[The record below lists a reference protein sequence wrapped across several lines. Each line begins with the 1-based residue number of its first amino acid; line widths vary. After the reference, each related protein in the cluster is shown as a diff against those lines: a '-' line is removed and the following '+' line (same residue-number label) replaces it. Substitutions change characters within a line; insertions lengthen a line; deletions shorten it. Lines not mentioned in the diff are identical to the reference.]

1 MKFAGLAV
9 FLLLGA
15 CAVDKTPLT
24 PLGELNV
31 CLRDTALEAKENGD
45 AERFGNTAA
54 AQKTARFCLEKKK
67 VTDPFLVEVA
77 YRNAAV
83 LFSESTKG
91 TSLR

>member
-54 AQKTARFCLEKKK
+54 RRKQPVFVWKKRKLPTRSWLRWLTVTLRLCFQKVPKEQ
-67 VTDPFLVEVA
+67 V
-77 YRNAAV
+77 
-83 LFSESTKG
+83 
-91 TSLR
+91 

>member
-54 AQKTARFCLEKKK
+54 AQKTARFCLAKLEM
-67 VTDPFLVEVA
+67 TDAFSQNMA
-77 YRNAAV
+77 FRNAQS
-83 LFSESTKG
+83 LLTKSEG

>member
-15 CAVDKTPLT
+15 CAVDKTPLS
-24 PLGELNV
+24 ELNV
-31 CLRDTALEAKENGD
+31 CLGDTALEAKENGD

-77 YRNAAV
+77 YRNAAA

>member
-54 AQKTARFCLEKKK
+54 AQKTARFCLEKRKLPTRSWLRWLTVTLRLCFQK
-67 VTDPFLVEVA
+67 VLKEQV
-77 YRNAAV
+77 
-83 LFSESTKG
+83 
-91 TSLR
+91 

>member
-31 CLRDTALEAKENGD
+31 CLRDTALEAKENGCRTFRKHGSG
-45 AERFGNTAA
+45 AENS
-54 AQKTARFCLEKKK
+54 
-67 VTDPFLVEVA
+67 PFLSGKKES
-77 YRNAAV
+77 YRPV
-83 LFSESTKG
+83 PG
-91 TSLR
+91 

>member
-24 PLGELNV
+24 PLGELTV
-31 CLRDTALEAKENGD
+31 CLRENGD

-77 YRNAAV
+77 YRNAAA